1 MPLLVTE
8 YQMVS
13 VFLKG
18 LGDEEWRGERLAA
31 GQLSSRGK
39 IKKPSGV
46 TVFYLVPLERQTARL
61 RHAQNRSDNHL
72 KLKDFLQSRK
82 SKNPCN
88 RSRGCLHL

>member
-1 MPLLVTE
+1 
-8 YQMVS
+8 MVS

-46 TVFYLVPLERQTARL
+46 TVFYLVPLGR
-61 RHAQNRSDNHL
+61 
-72 KLKDFLQSRK
+72 
-82 SKNPCN
+82 
-88 RSRGCLHL
+88 